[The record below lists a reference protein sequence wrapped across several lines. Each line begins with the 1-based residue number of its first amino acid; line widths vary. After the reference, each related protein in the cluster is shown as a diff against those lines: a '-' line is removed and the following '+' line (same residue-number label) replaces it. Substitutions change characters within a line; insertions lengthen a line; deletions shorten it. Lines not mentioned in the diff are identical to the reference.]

1 MTNNTRRRLCGD
13 PVRDALWAIGRKG
26 MDVGCVCSGDFTE
39 DERYRM
45 VKSVLHNHAFPGGLE
60 GHVPEWRVER
70 RIYTL
75 DEWQASGQRR
85 FVQEV
90 SAAAMGELD
99 EVDYT
104 SYDLS
109 PLRRL
114 IGDAGPSLCARL
126 AAADRTAYRLRLEA
140 MKADLTLLGRK
151 ARGLSDVSAASE
163 ISYRITFYEHAF
175 EARIRTGR
183 RLATW
188 FTKGE

>member
-1 MTNNTRRRLCGD
+1 M
-13 PVRDALWAIGRKG
+13 RDALRAIGREE
-26 MDVGCVCSGDFTE
+26 MVSGKLCPDNFTAQ
-39 DERYRM
+39 ERYRM
-45 VKSVLHNHAFPGGLE
+45 IEAVLHAHAFPGGME
-60 GHVPEWRVER
+60 GRVPEWRVER

-75 DEWQASGQRR
+75 AEWQTGGQRR

-104 SYDLS
+104 VYDLT

-114 IGDAGPSLCARL
+114 IGNNGLLLCARL
-126 AAADRTAYRLRLEA
+126 AAADRTAYRLRLET
-140 MKADLTLLGRK
+140 MKADLALLGRK
-151 ARGLSDVSAASE
+151 AQGLADVSAVTE
-163 ISYRITFYEHAF
+163 ITYRVDFFEHAF

-188 FTKGE
+188 FMKGE

>member
-1 MTNNTRRRLCGD
+1 MTRNAKRRLCGN
-13 PVRDALWAIGRKG
+13 PVHDALRAIGREG
-26 MDVGCVCSGDFTE
+26 MASGRLRPGDFTE

-70 RIYTL
+70 RIYIL

-114 IGDAGPSLCARL
+114 IGDAGPNLCARL

>member
-1 MTNNTRRRLCGD
+1 MCDALRAVRCDGMDSRRLC
-13 PVRDALWAIGRKG
+13 PDA
-26 MDVGCVCSGDFTE
+26 FTGP
-39 DERYRM
+39 ERYRM
-45 VKSVLHNHAFPGGLE
+45 IEAVLHAHAFPGGME
-60 GHVPEWRVER
+60 GRVPEWRVQR
-70 RIYTL
+70 RTYTL
-75 DEWQASGQRR
+75 AEWELNGQRR
-85 FVQEV
+85 FAQEV

-104 SYDLS
+104 EYDLS

-114 IGDAGPSLCARL
+114 IGNDGPILCARL
-126 AAADRTAYRLRLEA
+126 AAADRTDYRLRLEA

-163 ISYRITFYEHAF
+163 ISYRIAFYEHAF
-175 EARIRTGR
+175 EVRISTGG